1 MVVLEE
7 NALECEEEQNRA
19 ENTHRRNLAVL
30 EGRNDSVDLELSVDI
45 GLLRLDVCRFV
56 DIWGSGHDGQKCMG
70 YLVIKSLC
78 HGKV

>member
-1 MVVLEE
+1 
-7 NALECEEEQNRA
+7 
-19 ENTHRRNLAVL
+19 
-30 EGRNDSVDLELSVDI
+30 LELSVDI

-78 HGKV
+78 HEKV